1 MAPSADPF
9 PAMTPTH
16 QLEPAGA
23 QLGSEI
29 CPRCEEGMLVTA
41 AVERD
46 LPVFGSTVRLAKVQV
61 DECPRCG
68 YRALSGRETR
78 LFEVVF
84 ARQYERVA
92 DLVQALRDARYLG
105 MFLKQ
110 DLGATALAFSA
121 REYVDGLATDLR
133 ELYLDNE
140 SGHVLGGLAGGAAG
154 TVRVEAGGRT
164 YGVRLPKM
172 GEGENGVVFDIEESP
187 GAVFK
192 LAKPR
197 EYSRAHVRDEC
208 EITSF
213 FSGHGVPVP
222 AVLEYDRYGSYCVK
236 ERLAGESL
244 AVIYGGLGPAE
255 SPRHQRVRETV
266 RRFCDQLIELFGRE
280 PHAKTSISPNN
291 IFVVEEGAECRCL
304 LVDTGPAPMHDYS
317 SFSFDEYWGVVVPQK
332 IARYKAVG
340 YI

>member
-1 MAPSADPF
+1 
-9 PAMTPTH
+9 
-16 QLEPAGA
+16 
-23 QLGSEI
+23 
-29 CPRCEEGMLVTA
+29 MLVTA
-41 AVERD
+41 SVDRD
-46 LPVFGSTVRLAKVQV
+46 LPVFDSTVRLAKVQV
-61 DECPRCG
+61 DECPNCG

-105 MFLKQ
+105 LFLKE
-110 DLGATALAFSA
+110 DREATTLGFGS
-121 REYVDGLATDLR
+121 RDYVDGLARDLV

-140 SGHVLGGLAGGAAG
+140 TSHVLAGLAGGRG
-154 TVRVEAGGRT
+154 TVRVEAAGRT

-172 GEGENGVVFDIEESP
+172 GEGENGVVFDFEESA
-187 GAVFK
+187 GAVLK

-197 EYSRAHVRDEC
+197 EYSRAHIRDEC

-213 FSGHGVPVP
+213 FVAQGVPVP
-222 AVLEYDRYGSYCVK
+222 AVLEQDPHGSFCVK

-244 AVIYGGLGPAE
+244 AVLYQKLGPAE
-255 SPRHQRVRETV
+255 GPRHLRVREAV
-266 RRFCDQLIELFGRE
+266 ERFCGQLVELFLRE
-280 PHAKTSISPNN
+280 PHCKTSFSPNN
-291 IFVVEEGAECRCL
+291 IFVVEQGSECRCL
-304 LVDTGPAPMHDYS
+304 LVDTGPAPLHDYS
-317 SFSFDEYWGVVVPQK
+317 SFDFDEYWQVVVPQK

>member
-1 MAPSADPF
+1 MAPSADPV
-9 PAMTPTH
+9 PALAVTRDSG
-16 QLEPAGA
+16 PAA
-23 QLGSEI
+23 PELGSEI
-29 CPRCEEGMLVTA
+29 CPRCEDGMLVTA
-41 AVERD
+41 SVDRD

-84 ARQYERVA
+84 AQDYERVA

-105 MFLKQ
+105 MFLRE
-110 DLGATALAFSA
+110 DRGATALGFSA
-121 REYVDGLATDLR
+121 RDYVDGLTTDLKA
-133 ELYLDNE
+133 LYLDNE
-140 SGHVLGGLAGGAAG
+140 SSHVLGGLGSTEG
-154 TVRVEAGGRT
+154 TARVEAGGRT

-172 GEGENGVVFDIEESP
+172 GEGENGVVFDFEESQD
-187 GAVFK
+187 AVLK

-197 EYSRAHVRDEC
+197 EYSRAHIRDEC

-213 FSGHGVPVP
+213 FVGHGVPVP
-222 AVLEYDRYGSYCVK
+222 AVLDYDRYGSYCVK

-244 AVIYGGLGPAE
+244 AVLYERLGPAE
-255 SPRHQRVRETV
+255 SPRHRRVRETV
-266 RRFCDQLIELFGRE
+266 ERFCDQLIELFGRE
-280 PHAKTSISPNN
+280 PHAKTSVSPNN
-291 IFVVEEGAECRCL
+291 IFVVERGGECRCL
-304 LVDTGPAPMHDYS
+304 LVDTGPAPTHDYS
-317 SFSFDEYWGVVVPQK
+317 SFSFEEYWEVVVPQK

>member
-1 MAPSADPF
+1 
-9 PAMTPTH
+9 
-16 QLEPAGA
+16 
-23 QLGSEI
+23 
-29 CPRCEEGMLVTA
+29 MLVTA
-41 AVERD
+41 SVERD

-84 ARQYERVA
+84 ARPYERVA

-105 MFLKQ
+105 MFLRE
-110 DLGATALAFSA
+110 DLAATALAFSA
-121 REYVDGLATDLR
+121 REYVDGLTEDLK

-140 SGHVLGGLAGGAAG
+140 SSHVLGGLGGGVTG

-164 YGVRLPKM
+164 YGLRLPKM
-172 GEGENGVVFDIEESP
+172 GEGENGVVFDFEESP
-187 GAVFK
+187 NAVFK

-213 FSGHGVPVP
+213 FVRQGVPVP
-222 AVLEYDRYGSYCVK
+222 AVLAHDRYGSYCVK

-244 AVIYGGLGPAE
+244 AVLYERLGPAG
-255 SPRHQRVRETV
+255 SPRHRRVKDAV
-266 RRFCDQLIELFGRE
+266 GRFCDQLIELFGRE
-280 PHAKTSISPNN
+280 PQAKTSISPNN
-291 IFVVEEGAECRCL
+291 IFVVEAGNECRCL
-304 LVDTGPAPMHDYS
+304 LVDTGPAPLHDYS
-317 SFSFDEYWGVVVPQK
+317 SFDFEDYWGVVVPQK